1 MSGAYSQNEI
11 EVTPEMIE
19 AGLNAYDA
27 WYAASDNGP
36 VTPLVVAVFRAMTQV
51 RYIRVLNTPPI
62 ILGKSDQ
69 GP

>member
-36 VTPLVVAVFRAMTQV
+36 GNA
-51 RYIRVLNTPPI
+51 IGCGSI
-62 ILGKSDQ
+62 
-69 GP
+69 